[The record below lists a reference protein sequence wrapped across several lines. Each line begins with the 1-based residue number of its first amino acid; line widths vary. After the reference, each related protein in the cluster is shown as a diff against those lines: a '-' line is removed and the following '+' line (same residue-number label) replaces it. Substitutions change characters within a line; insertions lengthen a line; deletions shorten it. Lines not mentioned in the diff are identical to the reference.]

1 MCPHRCPPLPA
12 SRGGRKGRQGRGR
25 GAGTRTG
32 RGAAASRRLA
42 AAAVAAGISC
52 MLRAVR
58 KILSARAHH
67 LACILCRRPRR
78 RTRTTGRT
86 KATGMTTTR
95 ARRESLAARGE
106 RAGRPHTLEAPAAA
120 PRLRPAPALLGRAR
134 GDETR
139 DLKGFAPQGGGRAA
153 RGVGVHGQERLGRAI
168 FGAVRQSR

>member
-1 MCPHRCPPLPA
+1 MSSSVSTAPRVARGPQGPP
-12 SRGGRKGRQGRGR
+12 RQGPGR
-25 GAGTRTG
+25 RHTNR
-32 RGAAASRRLA
+32 SRRRCVSPL
-42 AAAVAAGISC
+42 GSC
-52 MLRAVR
+52 CRRRGHLVHAPRGSKNSVRAR
-58 KILSARAHH
+58 TSS
-67 LACILCRRPRR
+67 CSLCRRPRR